1 MNYGNNLEELRA
13 SIDRIDNALCALLAE
28 RFAVTYKVGLY
39 KAQTGAPAIDVERE
53 ERQFKK
59 ISALAEQYGLDPQ
72 FAIKFL
78 RLTIDEVV
86 KNHERLGVIKNDETA

>member
-59 ISALAEQYGLDPQ
+59 N
-72 FAIKFL
+72 L
-78 RLTIDEVV
+78 RSC
-86 KNHERLGVIKNDETA
+86 